1 MFQKLVIEG
10 KTYFLVPQ
18 EFIES
23 LVAKEDPSLSRP
35 KTQPTE
41 TSQPTTASPPPT
53 ASPPTTDASL
63 LSGFQPTTAP
73 QTGDIPIAQGKPS
86 EYRQKFKEK
95 KLGPYDVSV
104 QNTANLSSLKPRQ
117 SKFDAEGKEQSFEEV
132 IY

>member
-1 MFQKLVIEG
+1 MSFQKLVIEG

-23 LVAKEDPSLSRP
+23 LVANNDPAL
-35 KTQPTE
+35 
-41 TSQPTTASPPPT
+41 SQPTITTHPQSAPLPTTAT
-53 ASPPTTDASL
+53 PPTTDASL
-63 LSGFQPTTAP
+63 LSGFQPTTDP
-73 QTGDIPIAQGKPS
+73 QTGNIPVAQGKPS

-95 KLGPYDVSV
+95 RLGPYDVSV